1 MEISKLLVQDT
12 EVIKPSTKKTKIKK
26 RHACTWLGCMKSFT
40 RPSDMTRHY
49 RIHTNDRPY
58 QCPLEFCGKRFIQ
71 RSALTVHERT
81 HSGEKP
87 HICKYPSCNK
97 SFADSSALARHRRI
111 HSQPRLYV
119 CTEPDCSKSYIKK
132 SHLTR
137 HLRRGHCKEDNTP
150 TTPVEPPISLDERWY
165 FDKPILAHYPTCY
178 L

>member
-1 MEISKLLVQDT
+1 MDISKLLVQNT
-12 EVIKPSTKKTKIKK
+12 EIITSLTNQKKPSTKK
-26 RHACTWLGCMKSFT
+26 RHAS

-58 QCPLEFCGKRFIQ
+58 QCPLDFCGKRFIQ
-71 RSALTVHERT
+71 HAMKQRSALTVHQRT

-111 HSQPRLYV
+111 HSQPRLFV
-119 CTEPDCSKSYIKK
+119 CVEPNCSKSYIKK

-137 HLRRGHCKEDNTP
+137 HLRRGHPNTQ
-150 TTPVEPPISLDERWY
+150 TYASIV
-165 FDKPILAHYPTCY
+165 TC
-178 L
+178 LRL